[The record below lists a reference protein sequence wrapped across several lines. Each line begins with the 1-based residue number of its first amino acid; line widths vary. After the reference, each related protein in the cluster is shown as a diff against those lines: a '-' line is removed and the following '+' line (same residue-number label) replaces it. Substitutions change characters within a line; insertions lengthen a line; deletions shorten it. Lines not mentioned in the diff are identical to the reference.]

1 MRGNSCGYIFL
12 EKLLIY
18 EVRSII
24 IILVNVSLSPLTR
37 IVSFPLCIE
46 RSFLYLLSIHLFRFL
61 PGKVYFLYICFSRK
75 EENRKDT
82 VRSELMAKRKRQS
95 GRAAIS
101 ELLGRKISRTEYN
114 EYVSILETRGL
125 SITEVLS
132 SEELELERSFMLLW
146 FTLNNKEI

>member
-1 MRGNSCGYIFL
+1 MRAVCTKFPG
-12 EKLLIY
+12 KLLIY

-61 PGKVYFLYICFSRK
+61 PGKVYFYIYVFQERRK
-75 EENRKDT
+75 TERT
-82 VRSELMAKRKRQS
+82 PFVRTFMAKRKRQS

-101 ELLGRKISRTEYN
+101 ELLGRKISRPEYN
-114 EYVSILETRGL
+114 EYASILETRGL
-125 SITEVLS
+125 SIAEVLS
-132 SEELELERSFMLLW
+132 SEELEPERSFMLLW